1 VTKELGKA
9 RALTGILAAQSAE
22 MRAKGAALIQQADRL
37 LCESWNERMWSDG
50 EPIDP
55 SPTIDQ
61 AINGGF
67 PCWKSSV
74 HGARRRTTSIWQLLS
89 TRRPPSCTI
98 LQAVCAAASAPRTGG
113 VRRRPCSN
121 LIGSCFTPEWRSRLR
136 SQQESL
142 TLAYSNHER
151 TPKVQTATAY
161 LETLN
166 PEQRRAVEHGPAG
179 GLASPPLLVIAGAG
193 SGKTNTLAHR
203 VAHLIVQ
210 GADPRRILLMTFSR
224 RAASEMTKRVERIA
238 RKVLGDNAGIMTDAL
253 TWAGTY
259 HGIGARLL
267 REYAEQIGLDPAF
280 TIHDREDSADL
291 MNLVRHEKGFS
302 KTESRFPTKGA
313 CLSIYSR
320 CVNAEMPIEQVI
332 GTSYPWCAGWA
343 AELKE
348 LFAAYV
354 EAKQKQNVLDYDDLL
369 LYWAQMVGDA
379 GFADDIG
386 GRFDHVL
393 VDEYQDTNRLQS
405 SILLALKPGG
415 RGLTVVGDD
424 AQSIYSF
431 RAATVRNI
439 LDFPNQFSPP
449 ANIITLDRNYRST
462 QTILAAANG
471 VISLS
476 KERFTKNL
484 WTERTSGAKPQLVT
498 VRDEADQARFIVER
512 ILENRESG
520 TLLKEQA
527 VLFRT
532 SSHSGPL
539 EIELT
544 RRNIPFV
551 KFGGLKFLDAAHI
564 KDMLALLRFV
574 ENPRDRV
581 AGFRLLH
588 LLPGI
593 GSATAQR
600 VLDHMAEAADPI
612 TALAG
617 IPTPPR
623 TGDDWKGFVET
634 LGNLRYSEWPVDLER
649 ARLWYEP
656 HLDRI
661 HEDAETRRADLL
673 QLEQIAS
680 GYPSRE
686 RFLTELTLDP
696 PDATSDQAGVPLLDE
711 DYLILSTIH
720 SAKGQEWKSVY
731 LLNVVDGCM
740 PSDLGAGT
748 SAEIEEERRL
758 LYVAMTR
765 AKDDLHL
772 VVPQRFFVHGQHAQG
787 DRHLY
792 ASRTRFIPEKLLGLF
807 ERTAWPFVPAGT
819 GARTAGPG
827 PRVDIG
833 ARMRGMWR

>member
-1 VTKELGKA
+1 ME
-9 RALTGILAAQSAE
+9 
-22 MRAKGAALIQQADRL
+22 
-37 LCESWNERMWSDG
+37 
-50 EPIDP
+50 
-55 SPTIDQ
+55 
-61 AINGGF
+61 
-67 PCWKSSV
+67 
-74 HGARRRTTSIWQLLS
+74 TT
-89 TRRPPSCTI
+89 
-98 LQAVCAAASAPRTGG
+98 
-113 VRRRPCSN
+113 
-121 LIGSCFTPEWRSRLR
+121 
-136 SQQESL
+136 
-142 TLAYSNHER
+142 
-151 TPKVQTATAY
+151 Y
-161 LETLN
+161 LEALN
-166 PEQRRAVEHGPAG
+166 PEQRRAVEHGSTG
-179 GLASPPLLVIAGAG
+179 GLAAAPLLVIAGAG

-238 RKVLGDNAGIMTDAL
+238 RRVLGADASIMADAL
-253 TWAGTY
+253 SWAGTF

-267 REYAEQIGLDPAF
+267 REHAEQIGLNPAF

-291 MNLVRHEKGFS
+291 MNLVRHERGLS
-302 KTESRFPTKGA
+302 KTESRFPAKGT

-320 CVNAEMPIEQVI
+320 CVNAEIELEEVL
-332 GTSYPWCAGWA
+332 GASYPWCAGWA

-354 EAKQKQNVLDYDDLL
+354 EAKQKHNVLDYDDLL
-369 LYWAQMVGDA
+369 LYWAQMMSDA
-379 GFADDIG
+379 AIADDIG

-405 SILLALKPGG
+405 SVLLALRPGG

-439 LDFPNQFSPP
+439 LDFPEQFSPK
-449 ANIITLDRNYRST
+449 AEIITLDRNYRST
-462 QTILAAANG
+462 QPILSAANG
-471 VISLS
+471 VIDLAR
-476 KERFTKNL
+476 ERFTKNL
-484 WTERTSGAKPQLVT
+484 WTERTSSAKPHLVA
-498 VRDEADQARFIVER
+498 VRDEADQARYIVER
-512 ILENRESG
+512 ILETREEG
-520 TLLKEQA
+520 ALLKQQA
-527 VLFRT
+527 VLFRP
-532 SSHSGPL
+532 SSHSGPR

-551 KFGGLKFLDAAHI
+551 KFGGLKFLDAAHV

-581 AGFRLLH
+581 AGFRVLH

-593 GSATAQR
+593 GPASAQR
-600 VLDHMAEAADPI
+600 VLDQMAEASDPI
-612 TALAG
+612 QALCTL
-617 IPTPPR
+617 PSPPR
-623 TGDDWKGFVET
+623 AGADWKSFTET
-634 LGNLRYSEWPVDLER
+634 VGELRYSEWPVDLER

-661 HEDAETRRADLL
+661 HEEAETRKADLI
-673 QLEQIAS
+673 QLEQIAG

-731 LLNVVDGCM
+731 VLNVVDGCM
-740 PSDLGAGT
+740 PSDLGAG
-748 SAEIEEERRL
+748 AELEEERRL

-772 VVPQRFFVHGQHAQG
+772 VVPQRFFTHGQAAKG
-787 DRHLY
+787 DRHVY
-792 ASRTRFIPEKLLGLF
+792 ASRTRFIPEKLLPMF
-807 ERTAWPFVPAGT
+807 ERTSWPLASPGQN
-819 GARTAGPG
+819 ARGQSQG
-827 PRVDIG
+827 PRIDIG
-833 ARMRGMWR
+833 ARVRGMWR

>member
-1 VTKELGKA
+1 M
-9 RALTGILAAQSAE
+9 LAA
-22 MRAKGAALIQQADRL
+22 AA
-37 LCESWNERMWSDG
+37 
-50 EPIDP
+50 
-55 SPTIDQ
+55 
-61 AINGGF
+61 
-67 PCWKSSV
+67 
-74 HGARRRTTSIWQLLS
+74 TS
-89 TRRPPSCTI
+89 
-98 LQAVCAAASAPRTGG
+98 
-113 VRRRPCSN
+113 
-121 LIGSCFTPEWRSRLR
+121 
-136 SQQESL
+136 
-142 TLAYSNHER
+142 
-151 TPKVQTATAY
+151 Y

-166 PEQRRAVEHGPAG
+166 PEQRRAVEHGVG
-179 GLASPPLLVIAGAG
+179 TNGTVGPPLLVIAGAG

-203 VAHLIVQ
+203 VAHLIIN

-224 RAASEMTKRVERIA
+224 RAANEMTKRVERIA
-238 RKVLGDNAGIMTDAL
+238 RKVLGDNAGVMTDAL
-253 TWAGTY
+253 TWAGTF

-267 REYAEQIGLDPAF
+267 RDYSDQIGLDPSF

-291 MNLVRHEKGFS
+291 MNLIRHERGFS
-302 KTESRFPTKGA
+302 KTESRFPTKGT

-320 CVNAEMPIEQVI
+320 CVNAELPIEQVL
-332 GTSYPWCAGWA
+332 GQFFPWCSGWA
-343 AELKE
+343 NELKE

-369 LYWAQMVGDA
+369 LYWAQMVSDPTM
-379 GFADDIG
+379 ADDIG
-386 GRFDHVL
+386 GRFDHVM

-415 RGLTVVGDD
+415 HGLTVVGDD

-439 LDFPNQFSPP
+439 LDFPDHFNPR
-449 ANIITLDRNYRST
+449 ADIVTLDRNYRST
-462 QTILAAANG
+462 QPVLSAANA
-471 VISLS
+471 VIGLA

-484 WTERTSGAKPQLVT
+484 WTERTSTHKPQLVT
-498 VRDEADQARFIVER
+498 VRDEVEQARYIVER
-512 ILENRESG
+512 VLESREEG
-520 TLLKEQA
+520 NLLKHQA

-551 KFGGLKFLDAAHI
+551 KFGGLKFLDAAHV

-581 AGFRLLH
+581 AGFRVLH
-588 LLPGI
+588 LLPGV
-593 GSATAQR
+593 GPASAQR
-600 VLDHMAEAADPI
+600 VLERMAEAADPLS
-612 TALAG
+612 ALCDL
-617 IPTPPR
+617 PQPPR
-623 TGDDWKGFVET
+623 AGADWKGFIET
-634 LGNLRYSEWPVDLER
+634 VGNLRYSEWPVDLER

-661 HEDAETRRADLL
+661 HEDAEVRHADLL

-696 PDATSDQAGVPLLDE
+696 PDATSDQAGVPLRDE

-731 LLNVVDGCM
+731 VMNVVDGCM

-748 SAEIEEERRL
+748 SAELEEERRL

-772 VVPQRFFVHGQHAQG
+772 TVPQRFFTHGQHAQG
-787 DRHLY
+787 DRHVY
-792 ASRTRFIPEKLLGLF
+792 ASRTRFIPEALTSMF
-807 ERTAWPFVPAGT
+807 ERTSWPQVSAGT
-819 GARTAGPG
+819 ARTQSNGPKI
-827 PRVDIG
+827 DIG